1 LTGSLQVCYGKTKGV
16 LLPVF
21 TEIFYSGKEGIMNLS
36 RFSCEGKVALITG
49 GSRGIGRASALALA
63 EAGAHVVVSSRKI
76 ADLEPVAE
84 EIRSRGVKGLAIAA
98 HNAKAEECRALVDR
112 VVQEFG
118 RIDILLNNAG
128 TNPYYG
134 PLMDQD
140 EKTYDITMNV
150 NLKGLFIMSQLA
162 ARLMRAQGGGCI
174 LNTASIGGLRA
185 GDLGIY
191 CVTKAAVIMLTQV
204 MAKEFGQFNIR
215 VNALAPGIIKTRL
228 SEALWKDPAVNEKA
242 LATIPLMRLG
252 EPEEVAGAV
261 VFLASEAGSYI
272 TGETLVIDGGRV
284 HQGPAHL
291 IQK

>member
-1 LTGSLQVCYGKTKGV
+1 
-16 LLPVF
+16 
-21 TEIFYSGKEGIMNLS
+21 MNLS

-63 EAGAHVVVSSRKI
+63 DAGAHVVVSSRKI
-76 ADLEPVAE
+76 TDLEPVAE
-84 EIRSRGVKGLAIAA
+84 EIRAKGVKGLAIAA
-98 HNAKAEECRALVDR
+98 HNAKTEDSRALVDR
-112 VVQEFG
+112 VMQEFG

-134 PLMDQD
+134 PIMDQD

-162 ARLMRAQGGGCI
+162 ARVMRSQGGGCI
-174 LNTASIGGLRA
+174 INTASIGGLRA

-228 SEALWKDPAVNEKA
+228 SEALWKDPEVNEKA
-242 LATIPLMRLG
+242 LGTIPLMRLG
-252 EPEEVAGAV
+252 EPEEIAGAV

-291 IQK
+291 VQK